1 MPRRKA
7 AGQRPDPAAEQ
18 FALAQ
23 QTLRAHPLFEPLLW
37 SANVRRADTGRCS
50 PDAWAVVGSG
60 GMIDAHPTRRGEAEQ
75 WVYVLAHCLLH
86 LGFEQFVEREQPL
99 AWNLAC
105 DVVVDRF
112 LRTLKL
118 GTPPPGFLAPLDA
131 PGASEEALYTH
142 FCRVGVGEY
151 KGDMRLGDPPGWS
164 RTSWASV
171 FGEGLVAAVTSAVE
185 VASGQS
191 ATLGGP
197 SRRSPG
203 EEARRWFI
211 NSYPLLGALAAAF
224 KLVEDPRRC
233 QQLDIGVAAVDI
245 PGGVIYLNPAAG
257 LDAEGYRFVIAHEL
271 LHVGLRHDVRRQGRD
286 PFLWNVACDYVI
298 NAWLVELG
306 VGHIPAM
313 GCLYDQSLAGESAEA
328 VYDRIV
334 TDMRRFR
341 RLATLRGTGLSDILE
356 PPDPEWCARADSADL
371 DAFYRQCLGQG
382 LDYHLA
388 NSRGFLPAG
397 LEEEIRAL
405 SQPPIPWDV
414 ELARWFDRLFA
425 PLEQRRSYARPSR
438 RQAATPEIPHPSYV
452 VEPRERDA
460 RTFGVLID
468 TSGSMPRELLG
479 KALGAIASYALAHD
493 VPAAR
498 VVFCDAVAYDAGFLP
513 VEAIAGRVRMKGG
526 GGTILQP
533 AIDLLEGAADFPR
546 DGPLLLITDGQ
557 CDRLQ
562 IRREHAF
569 LLPQGRS
576 LPFVPRGPVFRIV

>member
-7 AGQRPDPAAEQ
+7 AGQKPDPAAEQ

-37 SANVRRADTGRCS
+37 AGHIRRADNGRCP
-50 PDAWAVVGSG
+50 PDAWAVVHRSG
-60 GMIDAHPTRRGEAEQ
+60 MVDAHPTRRGEAAE

-86 LGFEQFVEREQPL
+86 LGFEQFSKREQPD
-99 AWNLAC
+99 AWNRAC
-105 DVVVDRF
+105 DVIVDRF
-112 LRTLKL
+112 LRTLRL
-118 GTPPPGFLAPLDA
+118 GTPPAGFLAPLDA
-131 PGASEEALYTH
+131 PGSSEDALYAH
-142 FCRVGVGEY
+142 FCRMGVGSY
-151 KGDMRLGDPPGWS
+151 KGDMRLDDVPNWS
-164 RTSWASV
+164 RTSWASA

-191 ATLGGP
+191 ASLGGP
-197 SRRSPG
+197 SKRSPAD
-203 EEARRWFI
+203 EARRWFI

-224 KLVEDPRRC
+224 KLIEDPRRC
-233 QQLDIGVAAVDI
+233 QQLGISVAAVDI

-257 LDAEGYRFVIAHEL
+257 LDAEGCRFVIAHEL
-271 LHVGLRHDVRRQGRD
+271 LHVGLRHDVRCQGRD
-286 PFLWNVACDYVI
+286 PYLWNVACDYVI
-298 NAWLVELG
+298 NGWLVELG
-306 VGHIPAM
+306 VGRIPAM

-334 TDMRRFR
+334 TDLRRFR
-341 RLATLRGTGLSDILE
+341 KLATLRGVGMSDILE
-356 PPDPEWCARADSADL
+356 PPDPNWWSRADSADL

-388 NSRGFLPAG
+388 NGRGWLPAG
-397 LEEEIRAL
+397 LEEEIRSL

-414 ELARWFDRLFA
+414 ELARWFDHCFA
-425 PLEQRRSYARPSR
+425 PLEQRRTYARPSR
-438 RQAATPEIPHPSYV
+438 RQATTPDIPRPSYE
-452 VEPRERDA
+452 VEPSQLDA
-460 RTFGVLID
+460 RTFGVLLD

-513 VEAIAGRVRMKGG
+513 VETIAGRVRMKGG

-533 AIDLLEGAADFPR
+533 GIDLLERAEDFP
-546 DGPLLLITDGQ
+546 DTGPLLIITDGQ

-562 IRREHAF
+562 MMVPFAERRHRAMGSSQGIQGF
-569 LLPQGRS
+569 LS
-576 LPFVPRGPVFRIV
+576 A